1 MTFKDLGVE
10 YPKGY
15 DMTNNETLVKILN
28 AIKGNG
34 GEIFVVGGPIRD
46 RILGHEPKDID
57 FLVRKLTLEKIT
69 NIIKTIGKA
78 GEVGQAFGIVKGVV
92 DGQEFD
98 FAIPRTKEVKTGNAH
113 TDFTVQTDPNAPVQ
127 DDLQRRDF
135 TWNAMALPL
144 RDFIANDMSGV
155 IDPNDGLK
163 DLKAGVVN
171 AVGDPTARFSE
182 DPLRMIRAVQFA
194 TRMGFDITG
203 VTEDAIRTLAPKLK
217 SVSGE
222 RIFEELKKAWT
233 KGKADTHVLIAL
245 LKKLTIGEVVFGPD
259 FNPIAVKL
267 GHLKGEDKII
277 GMFVAFFLNGGDFN
291 AMKPD
296 AICIKMVELAK
307 NVRGNSQPPHTFIGN
322 LKDKLPI
329 LLNVFQDI
337 GNNGVIKR
345 VEHMIELPMTAKEL
359 AIKGDEIIS
368 ILQIVSPKDSKK
380 IGIVQR
386 LMLTAIWEEGLDN
399 THEALIK
406 FCQEFKGNNA

>member
-1 MTFKDLGVE
+1 
-10 YPKGY
+10 
-15 DMTNNETLVKILN
+15 MTNNETLVKILT
-28 AIKGNG
+28 AIEGNG

-46 RILGHEPKDID
+46 KILGHEPKDID
-57 FLVRKLTLEKIT
+57 FLVRKLTLDQIT

-98 FAIPRTKEVKTGNAH
+98 FAIPRTKETKTGEGH
-113 TDFTVQTDPNAPVQ
+113 TDFTVQTDPNASVES
-127 DDLQRRDF
+127 DLSRRDF
-135 TWNAMALPL
+135 SWNAMALPL
-144 RDFIANDMSGV
+144 RDFIKDDMNGI
-155 IDPNDGLK
+155 IDPNGGLK

-171 AVGDPTARFSE
+171 AVGDPMARFSE
-182 DPLRMIRAVQFA
+182 DPLRIFRGIQFA

-203 VTEDAIRTLAPKLK
+203 ETEEAIKKLAPKLK

-233 KGKADTHVLIAL
+233 KGRTDIPTLIHL

-267 GHLKGEDKII
+267 VHLKGEDKVI
-277 GMFVAFFLNGGDFN
+277 GMFVAFFLNGGNFN
-291 AMKPD
+291 IMKPD
-296 AICIKMVELAK
+296 VMCIKMVELARNIHSNPK
-307 NVRGNSQPPHTFIGN
+307 PPHTFIGN

-337 GNNGVIKR
+337 GNPNMVDKIKN
-345 VEHMIELPMTAKEL
+345 MMELPMTAKEL

-368 ILQIVSPKDSKK
+368 LLQIVSPKDSHK
-380 IGIVQR
+380 IGVVQR
-386 LMLTAIWEEGLDN
+386 LMLEAIWNRELHN
-399 THEALIK
+399 NHNALVK
-406 FCQEFKGNNA
+406 FCEEFKGSNAQKCMRMH

>member
-1 MTFKDLGVE
+1 
-10 YPKGY
+10 
-15 DMTNNETLVKILN
+15 MTNNETLIKILT
-28 AIKGNG
+28 AIEGNG

-57 FLVRKLTLEKIT
+57 FLVRKLTLDKIT

-98 FAIPRTKEVKTGNAH
+98 FAIPRTKEVKTGDAH
-113 TDFTVQTDPNAPVQ
+113 TDFTVQTDPNASVQ

-144 RDFIANDMSGV
+144 KDFIANDMTAI
-155 IDPNDGLK
+155 IDPNGGLN

-203 VTEDAIRTLAPKLK
+203 TTEDAIRTLAPKLK

-245 LKKLTIGEVVFGPD
+245 LKKLNIGPTVFGQD

-267 GHLKGEDKII
+267 ANLKGEDKII
-277 GMFVAFFLNGGDFN
+277 GMFVAFFLNGGNFN
-291 AMKPD
+291 TMKPD

-307 NVRGNSQPPHTFIGN
+307 NILANTEPPHTFIGS

-337 GNNGVIKR
+337 GNTRIVDKIKD
-345 VEHMIELPMTAKEL
+345 MIELPMTAKEL
-359 AIKGDEIIS
+359 AIKGDDIIS

-380 IGIVQR
+380 IGVVQR
-386 LMLTAIWEEGLDN
+386 LMLTAIWM
-399 THEALIK
+399 HELNNNHNDLVK